1 LFQALRLAAQGTAW
15 ATAQITTLRDRLVKL
30 GVWLERSVR
39 RVVVHV
45 PAAFPW
51 RREWGQLAIALGA
64 TP

>member
-1 LFQALRLAAQGTAW
+1 LAAANGLWNSYAP
-15 ATAQITTLRDRLVKL
+15 QITTLRDRLVKL